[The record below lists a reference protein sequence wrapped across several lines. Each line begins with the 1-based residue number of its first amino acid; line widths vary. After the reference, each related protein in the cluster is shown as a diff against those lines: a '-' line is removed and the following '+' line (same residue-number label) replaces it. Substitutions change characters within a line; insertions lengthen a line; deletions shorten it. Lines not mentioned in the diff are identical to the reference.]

1 MSESLLETSLEKH
14 KNFAIYL
21 FNMESK
27 HLFTVMY
34 TKVILMIIITSNSDM
49 LISKI
54 CQVPKNQCPQVAV
67 QYLEG

>member
-1 MSESLLETSLEKH
+1 
-14 KNFAIYL
+14 
-21 FNMESK
+21 MESK